1 MAAAAT
7 ATTVLRISGMPVRL
21 RPVVEDL
28 MARVIESES
37 EFVVPGD
44 DPLTAQWCTRWHKDY
59 PGDNIVALADGRATG
74 TPCGVGCRQVLTGT
88 REELTDFAAELS
100 QLAGAYGFSAQLE
113 GFEDVAG

>member
-1 MAAAAT
+1 
-7 ATTVLRISGMPVRL
+7 MPVRL

-59 PGDNIVALADGRATG
+59 PGDNIVALAAGRATG

-88 REELTDFAAELS
+88 RAELVAFAAEMS
-100 QLAGAYGFSAQLE
+100 QLARAHGFSAQLE
-113 GFEDVAG
+113 GFEDVSG